1 MLLAIAP
8 CPYKTLPMTGRLVEK
23 KTRTEEQAK
32 RVLLAALRRRRGP
45 LTKADAVAL
54 SGLPVPQAEQALT
67 GLLKEYRSHL
77 AATESGELVYEFE
90 PGFARRDAIPFGEE
104 LAKVGRALW
113 RGFTF
118 LFKIS
123 IVTTLVAYFLLF
135 LAMMLALVFARRS
148 DDSDEGGG
156 FDLGWPLFWM
166 WGWGP
171 SSQAPY
177 GRRARP
183 RRKGK
188 PLYKKVF
195 EFVFGP
201 PRPPEDPLRD
211 EKEVLAHIRES
222 RGRIAAVDLVL
233 LMGWDFPRAE
243 EEATRLLIDYGGEPE
258 VTDDGVVLY
267 VFKEI
272 RKTVQERNAA
282 DVQPRRAWERMEAR
296 PPLSGNSS
304 ATNLTISLFNG
315 FNLLAPFW
323 IVPRFEASLQAPLG
337 HTFLLYTY
345 PVLFSS
351 MVFAVPLG
359 RWLVEQVRDR
369 GRRRR
374 NARRALV
381 RVALEHRGAPLPPAQ
396 LAGDPVATKVLE
408 RSLVALGGD
417 VVTDQDGQMRYT
429 FPRIAEELAAVARA
443 RQQAAGTERDAGAI
457 VFSSKDRL

>member
-1 MLLAIAP
+1 
-8 CPYKTLPMTGRLVEK
+8 MTA
-23 KTRTEEQAK
+23 RTSERKIRTDEEAK
-32 RVLLAALRRRRGP
+32 RVLLGALRGRPGP

-54 SGLPVPQAEQALT
+54 SGLPVPDAEQALT
-67 GLLKEYRSHL
+67 ALLKEYRSHL
-77 AATESGELVYEFE
+77 AATESGELVYEFD
-90 PGFARRDAIPFGEE
+90 PAFARRDAVPLGEK

-113 RGFTF
+113 KGFTF

-123 IVTTLVAYFLLF
+123 IVVTLAVYFLVF
-135 LAMMLALVFARRS
+135 LAMMLALIFGRRS
-148 DDSDEGGG
+148 DDRDRDGG

-171 SSQAPY
+171 SGHDPY
-177 GRRARP
+177 GRRAPP
-183 RRKGK
+183 RRQGK

-201 PRPPEDPLRD
+201 PRPRADPLRD
-211 EKEVLAHIRES
+211 EKEILAHIREH

-267 VFKEI
+267 VFKDI
-272 RKTVQERNAA
+272 RKTAQESDAL
-282 DVQPRRAWERMEAR
+282 DVRPRRAWERLETR
-296 PPLSGNSS
+296 PPLSGNST
-304 ATNLTISLFNG
+304 ATNVVISLFNG

-323 IVPRFEASLQAPLG
+323 IVPAFEARLEAPLG
-337 HTFLLYTY
+337 HAFLLSTY

-351 MVFAVPLG
+351 LVFAVPLG
-359 RWLVEQVRDR
+359 RWLVEKARDR
-369 GRRRR
+369 GRRER
-374 NARRALV
+374 NARRALL
-381 RVALEHRGAPLPPAQ
+381 RVAFANRGAPLPPAEV
-396 LAGDPVATKVLE
+396 ARDPVAAKVLE

-417 VVTDQDGQMRYT
+417 VVTDPDGQLRYG
-429 FPRIAEELAAVARA
+429 FPRIAEELDATARA
-443 RQQAAGTERDAGAI
+443 RQQASGGETDAGAI

>member
-1 MLLAIAP
+1 
-8 CPYKTLPMTGRLVEK
+8 MTGEPTIEK
-23 KTRTEEQAK
+23 KTYTEEQAK
-32 RVLLAALRRRRGP
+32 RVLLDALRGKGGQ
-45 LTKADAVAL
+45 LTKADAVTL
-54 SGLPVPQAEQALT
+54 SGLPVADAEQALT
-67 GLLKEYRSHL
+67 TLLKEYRSHL
-77 AATESGELVYEFE
+77 SATEAGELLYEFDPAFE
-90 PGFARRDAIPFGEE
+90 RRDAVPLTER
-104 LAKVGRALW
+104 LAKVGQALW
-113 RGFTF
+113 KGFTF

-123 IVTTLVAYFLLF
+123 IVTTLVAYFVVF

-148 DDSDEGGG
+148 DDRDEGGG

-171 SSQAPY
+171 TSQGGY
-177 GRRARP
+177 GRRGRSQ
-183 RRKGK
+183 RKGK

-201 PRPPEDPLRD
+201 PRPREDPLLD
-211 EKEVLAHIRES
+211 EKEILAHIRKNQ
-222 RGRIAAVDLVL
+222 GRIAAVDLVT

-243 EEATRLLIDYGGEPE
+243 EEATRLLVDYGGEPE

-267 VFKEI
+267 VFKDI
-272 RKTVQERNAA
+272 RKTVQEGRASAA
-282 DVQPRRAWERMEAR
+282 TPRRAWDRMEPR

-304 ATNLTISLFNG
+304 GTNVTISLFNG

-323 IVPRFEASLQAPLG
+323 IVPSFEARLQEPLG

-359 RWLVEQVRDR
+359 RWIVEKVRDR
-369 GRRRR
+369 GRSQR
-374 NARRALV
+374 NARRAIL
-381 RVALEHRGAPLPPAQ
+381 RVAIESRGAPLPPTL
-396 LAGDPVATKVLE
+396 LARDPLAVSVLE

-417 VVTDQDGQMRYT
+417 VVTDDSGQMRYA
-429 FPRIAEELAAVARA
+429 FPRIVEELDAVARA
-443 RQQAAGTERDAGAI
+443 RRQASGAERDAGAV

>member
-1 MLLAIAP
+1 
-8 CPYKTLPMTGRLVEK
+8 MTGEPAIEK
-23 KTRTEEQAK
+23 KTYTEEQAK
-32 RVLLAALRRRRGP
+32 RVLLDALRGKGGQ

-54 SGLPVPQAEQALT
+54 SGLPAADAEQALT
-67 GLLKEYRSHL
+67 NLLKEYRSHL
-77 AATESGELVYEFE
+77 AATESGELVYEFDPAFE
-90 PGFARRDAIPFGEE
+90 RRDAVPLAER

-113 RGFTF
+113 NGFTF

-123 IVTTLVAYFLLF
+123 IVTTLVAYFVLF

-148 DDSDEGGG
+148 DDRDDGGG

-171 SSQAPY
+171 SGQGSY
-177 GRRARP
+177 VRRGRQ

-201 PRPPEDPLRD
+201 PRPPEDPLLD
-211 EKEVLAHIRES
+211 EKEILVHIRKNQ
-222 RGRIAAVDLVL
+222 GRIAAVDLVT

-243 EEATRLLIDYGGEPE
+243 EEATRLLVDYGGEPE
-258 VTDDGVVLY
+258 VSDDGVVVY
-267 VFKEI
+267 VFKDI
-272 RKTVQERNAA
+272 RKTVQEGRASE
-282 DVQPRRAWERMEAR
+282 VTPRRAWERMER
-296 PPLSGNSS
+296 RLPLSGNSS
-304 ATNLTISLFNG
+304 GTNVTISLFNG

-323 IVPRFEASLQAPLG
+323 IVPSFEARLQQPLG

-345 PVLFSS
+345 PVVFSS

-359 RWLVEQVRDR
+359 RWIVEKVRDR
-369 GRRRR
+369 GRRQR
-374 NARRALV
+374 NALRAVL
-381 RVALEHRGAPLPPAQ
+381 RVAIETRGAPLPPAM
-396 LAGDPVATKVLE
+396 LARDPVAAKVLE

-417 VVTDQDGQMRYT
+417 VVTDDNGEMRYA
-429 FPRIAEELAAVARA
+429 FPRIAEELDAVGQARREA
-443 RQQAAGTERDAGAI
+443 SSSETDAGAV